1 MESKTVAED
10 VTKTSCEEEATVE
23 FCGSLVRLDCGTEG
37 VYQGLVLKVDPTNA
51 HITIERPFRNGVSL
65 GNQIIQIPGQLITD
79 VLVVRMPLSSSQT
92 KPIKKDGGLVPLNCN
107 CDGKRASPNLTHKK
121 LKKQPSPIA
130 AAQANERVSILQKS
144 SKQKQ
149 PLNSKAVAAPA
160 VRFVPSNKKS
170 LPNTPI
176 ASSTQKSTPIP
187 TQVYRQT
194 TAMRLRNSQTPL
206 NINAIPFVPSSTNP
220 KKQPLVNTA
229 AIASSSTHKPSPKN
243 SQSTPTN
250 KQHTSTT
257 IIPRNKKKSREPPA
271 ANKKDVQKGT
281 TKNLEQQTQKTTNE
295 MTISLNYKKVEEE
308 EKATVCTNLDEVQKK
323 TSELSLKD
331 KRETTQDVPNP
342 TVPTVSADGP
352 SKTNFVGCLA
362 SVYPTNSSDIYQ
374 GRIMSVD
381 VKGQAVRLEKPF
393 LNGRPLSIPFIDISG
408 KMMKDIKVVRGPS
421 PVHFENSPINGRHST
436 GSLPSIRRPSPAD
449 SVRSEHTKRKRL
461 SPLNTFSPIATTTST
476 SAPLN
481 HQTFGDFKL
490 FSREQQQAVPMRLQL
505 NNHRRNIHGPTGMPA
520 VDCLNGYRSYT
531 TDRNAELIMG
541 DPLDPNMET
550 DFDFAGNLALFDK
563 AEFNRETEPVFHG
576 LDSAGDCS
584 RNYRNDENVLQDSS
598 RVISWTKKSTTVTGA
613 DDVDNE
619 GNHNISTSSPVD

>member
-1 MESKTVAED
+1 MESKTADED

-92 KPIKKDGGLVPLNCN
+92 KPIKKDGGLVPLNCKSG
-107 CDGKRASPNLTHKK
+107 GKRASPNLTHKK

-130 AAQANERVSILQKS
+130 AAQANKPVSILQKS
-144 SKQKQ
+144 SKPKQ
-149 PLNSKAVAAPA
+149 PLNSKAVAAAPA

-176 ASSTQKSTPIP
+176 ALSSTQKSTPIP
-187 TQVYRQT
+187 TQVYKQT
-194 TAMRLRNSQTPL
+194 TAMRLRNSQAPPL
-206 NINAIPFVPSSTNP
+206 NINAIPFVPSTNP
-220 KKQPLVNTA
+220 KKQPLVNT

-243 SQSTPTN
+243 SQPTPTN
-250 KQHTSTT
+250 KQHTST
-257 IIPRNKKKSREPPA
+257 IIPRKKKSREAPAA

-308 EKATVCTNLDEVQKK
+308 KATVCTNLEEVQKK

-331 KRETTQDVPNP
+331 IRETTQDVPNP
-342 TVPTVSADGP
+342 TVPTVAAEGP

-374 GRIMSVD
+374 GKIMSVD
-381 VKGQAVRLEKPF
+381 VKGQSVRLEKPF

-449 SVRSEHTKRKRL
+449 SVRSEHTKLKRL
-461 SPLNTFSPIATTTST
+461 SPLNTFSPIAATTST

-481 HQTFGDFKL
+481 HKTFGDFKL

-550 DFDFAGNLALFDK
+550 DFDFDGNLALFDK
-563 AEFNRETEPVFHG
+563 AEFYRETEPVFHG

-598 RVISWTKKSTTVTGA
+598 RVISWTKKSTTVAA